1 MSLSVRLSET
11 IFPNFEKI
19 AFTAPIMWFH
29 IEIVIF
35 IVGRLG
41 KIYLLLSLIDSSY
54 RLLYSSIHS
63 NWAKSFLNKLKPK
76 FNWVLK

>member
-11 IFPNFEKI
+11 IFPNFDKI
-19 AFTAPIMWFH
+19 AFTAPIMRCH

-41 KIYLLLSLIDSSY
+41 KIYLLLSLMDSSY
-54 RLLYSSIHS
+54 RIFI
-63 NWAKSFLNKLKPK
+63 SFELG
-76 FNWVLK
+76 